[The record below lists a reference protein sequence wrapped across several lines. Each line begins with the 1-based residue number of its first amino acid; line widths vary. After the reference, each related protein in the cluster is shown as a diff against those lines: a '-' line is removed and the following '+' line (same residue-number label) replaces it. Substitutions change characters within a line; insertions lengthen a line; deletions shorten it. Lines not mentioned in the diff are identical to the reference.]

1 MAPVCPRRSCCY
13 LQAFGRRRT
22 CFLAILLLFTNV
34 LKDVA
39 SAKPE
44 NVHLEEEQIFS
55 DPDNQRATL
64 RRVTPT
70 EHGSLRQSAEAL
82 DRVPGVPTLVSD
94 RRVLDAIRGSFV
106 DDSLSIDESS
116 HSAETS
122 SSEQSL
128 RGLQATRGYA
138 NLPWSSYIPQAVTN
152 FGWRQF
158 VPVVGSATVAS
169 PAPPFPTWEQFLLSM
184 LGRESVPDQRAAS
197 QSVGS
202 NLQRLMLRDAG
213 TTSSQNT
220 AKLDETPS
228 FNWQQYVPLGVLS
241 VPNQDKPQYQSAEEA
256 KPTPETKA
264 EKKESQEQ
272 PVETRRLQLSL
283 PLIAPIPLYGSYP
296 WALGTPQQTF
306 QQMDNQ
312 TWQSQ
317 QQLFTNPLQQPL
329 LPFQM
334 PQAPL
339 ITMPQET
346 QRQFNTMQER
356 LKQMQKQVTTEL
368 QEQLE
373 PQFQREHVWQTPGGG
388 VAYGRFGTASASSV
402 WNSSQSGQDA
412 PVVQQQPQQLSQ
424 VGNQQQ
430 HQSESPNEGN
440 ISAPQLQYPPGGPPD
455 DLLSSL
461 MHELDNEK
469 EDTKGG
475 AHDSKEGLPELLQP
489 QLLVEDK
496 YREALGSI
504 QQTDA
509 SPKETAGRQGLGQ
522 RPRRLGRNLAG
533 VAGREDSRVE
543 DRDGE
548 TNSDVERDLQAGPS
562 WQQFIPSWTQ
572 FVPPQIFGRHS
583 AGPVHEAQQ
592 QRSDGMNLHTRRE
605 TAYEELVL
613 RQQQLEQQL
622 EEIQASRY
630 EPDWRQPRNSRQR
643 QSEVGIQVDR
653 STAPKTADMGPSR
666 DTAKLQALHKAQ
678 TAELKAR
685 QEARMDELAKKWK
698 QETDELEQRHREQV
712 QRLQEWQQERARA
725 QAEQLS
731 ERQDEEWKTLKTKQ
745 SSDLKAILRRQD
757 AIATRVQRDQTLQLQ
772 QLLALQQKQLD
783 QAERLHQLQ
792 ASLRQQERDV
802 AQQLKI
808 AQQGNYEKIPPLHTD
823 SAEMQSKEEPETEK
837 GEDSGTSS
845 DEELPVPQS
854 RPKEELMSGEKQ
866 EQAEQA
872 NGETGNKAT
881 LKVEG
886 ESSGIDVEATPQ
898 EGPSESAEPQRERK
912 NGMTTQLAA
921 ASEPYDN
928 VEADGQQQDA
938 SFQLFENSEKGA
950 GQGESG
956 DTANS
961 AKEGPSD
968 GTEPVSDEEFYA
980 ASGDADHEGEYE
992 LQKLLSSSE
1001 ETGAHRADDE
1011 GVPPHDEA
1019 EKPDED
1025 SSVENSA
1032 LDVEEKDEGAL
1043 QSVTKPQ
1050 ESLTEDDN
1058 NLQFDQEAT
1067 EPSEQLPGTPTNNT
1081 AGVV

>member
-1 MAPVCPRRSCCY
+1 MATVCPRRSCGY
-13 LQAFGRRRT
+13 LQAFGSRPT
-22 CFLAILLLFTNV
+22 YFLAILLFFTNV

-44 NVHLEEEQIFS
+44 NVHFEEEQIFS
-55 DPDNQRATL
+55 DPDHQRAPL
-64 RRVTPT
+64 RRVPST
-70 EHGSLRQSAEAL
+70 EHGSLRQSAGAL
-82 DRVPGVPTLVSD
+82 DRVPEVLTSASE
-94 RRVLDAIRGSFV
+94 RRVLDAVLDSFV
-106 DDSLSIDESS
+106 DDSSSIDERS

-122 SSEQSL
+122 SSEQYP

-138 NLPWSSYIPQAVTN
+138 NLPWSSYIPEAVTN

-158 VPVVGSATVAS
+158 VPVVGRATVTS

-202 NLQRLMLRDAG
+202 NLQRLMPGNVG
-213 TTSSQNT
+213 TLSSQNT
-220 AKLDETPS
+220 PKLDETPS
-228 FNWQQYVPLGVLS
+228 FNWRQYIPLGVLS
-241 VPNQDKPQYQSAEEA
+241 APNQDKPQSQPAQEG
-256 KPTPETKA
+256 KPTPETRA
-264 EKKESQEQ
+264 EKKENLEQ

-283 PLIAPIPLYGSYP
+283 PLIAPIPLYGPYP
-296 WALGTPQQTF
+296 WALGTSQQTF
-306 QQMDNQ
+306 QQMDNR

-317 QQLFTNPLQQPL
+317 QQLFTNPLQPPL

-339 ITMPQET
+339 MTMPQEA

-356 LKQMQKQVTTEL
+356 LQQMQKQVTTEL
-368 QEQLE
+368 QKQLE
-373 PQFQREHVWQTPGGG
+373 PQLQREHVWRTPSGG

-430 HQSESPNEGN
+430 HQSGSPNEGN
-440 ISAPQLQYPPGGPPD
+440 ISPPQLQYPPGGPPD

-461 MHELDNEK
+461 MHDLDIEK
-469 EDTKGG
+469 EDTEGG

-489 QLLVEDK
+489 QLLVGDK
-496 YREALGSI
+496 YGEAFGSI
-504 QQTDA
+504 QETDA
-509 SPKETAGRQGLGQ
+509 SPKERAGRQGRGQ
-522 RPRRLGRNLAG
+522 RLRRLGWNLALD
-533 VAGREDSRVE
+533 AGREDPRVE
-543 DRDGE
+543 DQDGE
-548 TNSDVERDLQAGPS
+548 TDSKVERDLQAGSS

-583 AGPVHEAQQ
+583 AGPVQEAQQ
-592 QRSDGMNLHTRRE
+592 QRSDGMNLHRRRD

-630 EPDWRQPRNSRQR
+630 EPDWRQPLNSRQR

-653 STAPKTADMGPSR
+653 STAPKTVDLSPSR

-678 TAELKAR
+678 TAELKAK

-698 QETDELEQRHREQV
+698 QETDELEQRQREQI
-712 QRLQEWQQERARA
+712 QQLQEWQQERARA
-725 QAEQLS
+725 QAERLS

-745 SSDLKAILRRQD
+745 SADLKASLRRQD
-757 AIATRVQRDQTLQLQ
+757 AFATRVQRDQTLQLQ

-808 AQQGNYEKIPPLHTD
+808 AEQENYEKTPPLLTD
-823 SAEMQSKEEPETEK
+823 TGEMQSKEEPETEK
-837 GEDSGTSS
+837 GEDSGASS

-854 RPKEELMSGEKQ
+854 RPKEKKMSDEEQ
-866 EQAEQA
+866 DQAEQA
-872 NGETGNKAT
+872 NGGTGNKAST
-881 LKVEG
+881 SKEEG
-886 ESSGIDVEATPQ
+886 ESSGANKEATPQ

-921 ASEPYDN
+921 AEPYDY

-938 SFQLFENSEKGA
+938 SFQSLENSEEGT
-950 GQGESG
+950 GQSESG
-956 DTANS
+956 ATANS

-980 ASGDADHEGEYE
+980 ASGDADHEEDYE
-992 LQKLLSSSE
+992 SQEPLSSSE
-1001 ETGAHRADDE
+1001 ETGAHRANGE
-1011 GVPPHDEA
+1011 GVPPHEEA
-1019 EKPDED
+1019 EKP
-1025 SSVENSA
+1025 
-1032 LDVEEKDEGAL
+1032 
-1043 QSVTKPQ
+1043 
-1050 ESLTEDDN
+1050 
-1058 NLQFDQEAT
+1058 
-1067 EPSEQLPGTPTNNT
+1067 
-1081 AGVV
+1081 